1 MRKCTLYR
9 MLFYALGLLSLA
21 LGLTLNTKTGLGAS
35 AIISVAYSFS
45 EIFERNFGNVTLALY
60 VVFVAAQMA
69 LHRMRAAGYAKA
81 EEGALARAG
90 RRDIKL
96 ALLMDVLQIPLSI
109 VFTRFLN
116 VFSALIPAL
125 YTEGGAAENFPVRMA
140 ALILAV
146 IFTGI
151 GAAMS
156 LNMRVVPNPGDG
168 IVQAIADIAGK
179 GVGFTK
185 NCFDLLN
192 VAIAVTLGMVF
203 AGRLVG
209 VGLGTIIAMF
219 GVGRVIALFNHFAYR
234 RMTELAGM
242 EG

>member
-1 MRKCTLYR
+1 MRKSILYR

-69 LHRMRAAGYAKA
+69 LHLMRAARYAKA
-81 EEGALARAG
+81 EEGALAHAG

-96 ALLMDVLQIPLSI
+96 VLLMDVLQIPLSI

-125 YTEGGAAENFPVRMA
+125 YTEGGAAAENFPVRMA
-140 ALILAV
+140 DTSV
-146 IFTGI
+146 G
-151 GAAMS
+151 S
-156 LNMRVVPNPGDG
+156 VSNPEGNIVSADSGDNLYG
-168 IVQAIADIAGK
+168 NRSRYVAQYARCPQPRGRHCAGDCGYGGK
-179 GVGFTK
+179 
-185 NCFDLLN
+185 
-192 VAIAVTLGMVF
+192 
-203 AGRLVG
+203 RR
-209 VGLGTIIAMF
+209 GLHEK
-219 GVGRVIALFNHFAYR
+219 LF
-234 RMTELAGM
+234 
-242 EG
+242 